1 MLTLDFEGVTCSVI
15 HLSRAVLSSC
25 LMIHMH
31 YTTIVTRVVLGRF
44 AFSGASEETIP
55 KHDEINA
62 LVKYRIL
69 SLNTYKHRSSI
80 GISFI
85 MSFQFSPSSKAQV

>member
-1 MLTLDFEGVTCSVI
+1 MQCNSSLKGCSFELFHDSHALHYNYCY
-15 HLSRAVLSSC
+15 SC
-25 LMIHMH
+25 CAW
-31 YTTIVTRVVLGRF
+31 RF
-44 AFSGASEETIP
+44 AFFGASEETIP

-85 MSFQFSPSSKAQV
+85 MSFQFSPSSKAQVWV